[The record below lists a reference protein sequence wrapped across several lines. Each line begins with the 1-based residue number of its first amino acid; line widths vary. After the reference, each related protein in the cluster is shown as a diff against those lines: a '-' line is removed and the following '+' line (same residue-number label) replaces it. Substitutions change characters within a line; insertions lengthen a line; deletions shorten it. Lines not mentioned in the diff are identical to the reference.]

1 MQTEAAPPDPYAS
14 GAAVVVEA
22 QIDLDAGAERRHV
35 DEGRGAQ
42 RQWKR
47 ISRKEDVGALPHAC
61 PSCGRQFE
69 KPTGVRC
76 HLKNN
81 PGCSVAH
88 AKAKLAARN
97 QYV

>member
-1 MQTEAAPPDPYAS
+1 M
-14 GAAVVVEA
+14 
-22 QIDLDAGAERRHV
+22 
-35 DEGRGAQ
+35 
-42 RQWKR
+42 
-47 ISRKEDVGALPHAC
+47 GALPHAC